1 MIVAVRVIISGFSS
15 GGWSIMRKRL
25 FAAVLACLLVL
36 SGVAFAGVQDFE
48 LVNATGVDI
57 YEVYVSSVKTNSW
70 EEDILGVDVLEDGD
84 SVMINFTGHEG
95 CKWDLMVKDSD
106 GNSLTWENLN
116 LCDISVVTLHWD
128 GSKAWAD
135 LE

>member
-1 MIVAVRVIISGFSS
+1 VG
-15 GGWSIMRKRL
+15 KRL
-25 FAAVLACLLVL
+25 FAAVVVCLLVL
-36 SGVAFAGVQDFE
+36 SGVAFAGVQDFK
-48 LVNATGVDI
+48 LVNETGVDI

-70 EEDILGVDVLEDGD
+70 EEDILGVDVLENGD
-84 SVMINFTGHEG
+84 SVTIKFTGHEG

-106 GNSLTWENLN
+106 GNSLIWDSLN